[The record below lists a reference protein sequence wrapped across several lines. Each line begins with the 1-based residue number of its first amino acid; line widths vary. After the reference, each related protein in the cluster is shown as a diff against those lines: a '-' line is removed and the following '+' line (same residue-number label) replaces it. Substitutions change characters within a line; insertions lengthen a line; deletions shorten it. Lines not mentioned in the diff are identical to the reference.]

1 MQRSYEHNLIIIWII
16 LMKFTR
22 INLIYIYIFNNILYL
37 FIINYIIIFFKII
50 VYFSNFI
57 KISMS

>member
-50 VYFSNFI
+50 VYFFH
-57 KISMS
+57 

>member
-1 MQRSYEHNLIIIWII
+1 MQRSYEHNHNMDNFNEIYKNKL
-16 LMKFTR
+16 
-22 INLIYIYIFNNILYL
+22 NIYIYIFNNILYL